1 VDRKRRV
8 VAGADRGGRAG
19 TDGRPRAGPRIRRAR
34 SQSRRCRPGAGL
46 GVTWGDGVLEYRG
59 EKYPFTVRGFDI
71 GGRRSREGDR
81 QWDGLQSE
89 ERRRLLRNVRG
100 RGSRAPRFGAGAGSG
115 AMYNNNSVTMVWT
128 GTNQGLNFTLAHSGV
143 NVQLTQE
150 AKLQAAKVRTAATA
164 RTARARSLGGQR
176 WGISTFRTPSK
187 AIALTMPAAR
197 AP

>member
-8 VAGADRGGRAG
+8 VQGLIAAAALVLTVGPARAEDTTG
-19 TDGRPRAGPRIRRAR
+19 KVTIETMSA
-34 SQSRRCRPGAGL
+34 GAGL

-71 GGRRSREGDR
+71 GDVGVAKVIANGMVFN
-81 QWDGLQSE
+81 LK
-89 ERRRLLRNVRG
+89 NVEDFSG
-100 RGSRAPRFGAGAGSG
+100 MFAAAVAGATFGAGAGSG

-150 AKLQAAKVRTAATA
+150 AKLQAAKVRTAAP
-164 RTARARSLGGQR
+164 RDR
-176 WGISTFRTPSK
+176 
-187 AIALTMPAAR
+187 
-197 AP
+197 